1 MSFIKGIIIC
11 EACSKKIDEVDE
23 TEVVIPSDPV
33 LDEALRDLIKDIDI
47 ATAEMLDAEE
57 TFKRSKKVIRNLK
70 KKLKSHQK
78 I

>member
-1 MSFIKGIIIC
+1 MSFVKGITIC
-11 EACSKKIDEVDE
+11 EACAKIIDEVDK

-57 TFKRSKKVIRNLK
+57 TFKRSKKVIRNLN